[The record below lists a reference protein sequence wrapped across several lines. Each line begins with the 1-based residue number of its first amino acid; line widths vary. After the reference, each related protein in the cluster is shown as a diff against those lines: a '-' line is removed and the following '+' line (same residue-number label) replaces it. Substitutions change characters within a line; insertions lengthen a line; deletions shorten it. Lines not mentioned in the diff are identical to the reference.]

1 MISINATLMAQV
13 IHFLILMFILN
24 RLMFQPIMKLIK
36 ERKEYTEKTSN
47 RTKSIEFDT
56 ERLKQ
61 EFISKE
67 NDARKNASEERAE
80 YRNASEE
87 RAEYRGT
94 GMIEATDLVDES
106 RKEVAAIKVKA
117 DKEIEAEVNKTQ
129 SLLHDEAAALAGEI
143 TERVIGRRISA

>member
-1 MISINATLMAQV
+1 MISINATLLAQV

-80 YRNASEE
+80 YR
-87 RAEYRGT
+87 GT
-94 GMIEATDLVDES
+94 GMIKATDLVDES

-117 DKEIEAEVNKTQ
+117 DKEVDAEVSKTQ
-129 SLLHDEAAALAGEI
+129 PLLHDEAAALAEEI

>member
-1 MISINATLMAQV
+1 MISINATLLAQV

-24 RLMFQPIMKLIK
+24 RLMFRPIMKLIK

-56 ERLKQ
+56 ERLRQ

-80 YRNASEE
+80 YR
-87 RAEYRGT
+87 GT
-94 GMIEATDLVDES
+94 GMIAATDLVDES

-117 DKEIEAEVNKTQ
+117 DKEVYAEVSKTQ
-129 SLLHDEAAALAGEI
+129 PLLHDEAAALAEEI

>member
-80 YRNASEE
+80 YR
-87 RAEYRGT
+87 GT

-117 DKEIEAEVNKTQ
+117 DK
-129 SLLHDEAAALAGEI
+129 D

>member
-1 MISINATLMAQV
+1 MISINATLLAQV

-24 RLMFQPIMKLIK
+24 RLMFRPIMKLIK

-56 ERLKQ
+56 ERLRQ

-67 NDARKNASEERAE
+67 NDARK
-80 YRNASEE
+80 NASEE

-117 DKEIEAEVNKTQ
+117 DKEVYAEVSKTQ
-129 SLLHDEAAALAGEI
+129 PLLHDEAAALAEEI